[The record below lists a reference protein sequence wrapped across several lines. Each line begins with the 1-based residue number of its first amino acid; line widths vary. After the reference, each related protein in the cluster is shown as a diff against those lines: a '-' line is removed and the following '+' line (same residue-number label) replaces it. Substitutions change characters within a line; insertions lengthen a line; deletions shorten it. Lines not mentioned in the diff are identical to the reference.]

1 MTRRIELTPHVEDIA
16 RALDGKLPYEQIES
30 ELKEYTDVYQLP
42 LYEAKRNLVKKYGG
56 NLSLLQASEEKKIS
70 EITVMDKLVDV
81 IGLVRSINT
90 KEAKIKGELRT
101 LFYGLLIGEDGTS
114 IPFTAWDDPRIEKGQ
129 LIKIRNARVS
139 SWRERPQLTISG
151 PQQIKILNFED
162 FPQFRPENIRNE
174 QKISDVTVGDSF
186 IVLKGLVLEAEKMER
201 ERDDGTKAV
210 FYRGSI
216 GDETGFI
223 TFTSWKDTPIEK
235 GDFLVVENAYARE
248 RLGLPSLVFNENTRI
263 RKEDAPK
270 DFPTAEEIMKP
281 KWTTLAELEK
291 QGGGNN
297 VMVTGVLL
305 DIKKNS
311 GLILRCPQCNKV
323 IQKGGCSHHDDVDGI
338 PDLRIKGVFDDG
350 ESAISVVINR
360 ELTEKLLGMSLEECE
375 ELARKKM
382 DNSIIQQKLEE
393 KLLTR
398 TLTLYGN
405 VIKDDYGLTLIAKD
419 VSTEEI
425 DIISKAEELLRSLE
439 EVKE

>member
-1 MTRRIELTPHVEDIA
+1 M
-16 RALDGKLPYEQIES
+16 
-30 ELKEYTDVYQLP
+30 
-42 LYEAKRNLVKKYGG
+42 
-56 NLSLLQASEEKKIS
+56 
-70 EITVMDKLVDV
+70 
-81 IGLVRSINT
+81 
-90 KEAKIKGELRT
+90 
-101 LFYGLLIGEDGTS
+101 
-114 IPFTAWDDPRIEKGQ
+114 
-129 LIKIRNARVS
+129 
-139 SWRERPQLTISG
+139 
-151 PQQIKILNFED
+151 
-162 FPQFRPENIRNE
+162 
-174 QKISDVTVGDSF
+174 
-186 IVLKGLVLEAEKMER
+186 
-201 ERDDGTKAV
+201 
-210 FYRGSI
+210 
-216 GDETGFI
+216 
-223 TFTSWKDTPIEK
+223 
-235 GDFLVVENAYARE
+235 
-248 RLGLPSLVFNENTRI
+248 
-263 RKEDAPK
+263 
-270 DFPTAEEIMKP
+270 
-281 KWTTLAELEK
+281 
-291 QGGGNN
+291 
-297 VMVTGVLL
+297 